1 MFPIKKITMF
11 NLVTN
16 LSIIVM
22 TLIDY
27 RAGLITVA
35 LLFMF
40 EHGDD
45 VVKRGKQTKDV
56 GHENS
61 A

>member
-1 MFPIKKITMF
+1 M
-11 NLVTN
+11 TN
-16 LSIIVM
+16 FSIVAM
-22 TLIDY
+22 TIIDF
-27 RAGLITVA
+27 RAGLITVL

-45 VVKRGKQTKDV
+45 VVKRGKKAKDV

>member
-1 MFPIKKITMF
+1 MFPIKKMTMF
-11 NLVTN
+11 NLMTN
-16 LSIIVM
+16 LSIVAM
-22 TLIDY
+22 TIIDF
-27 RAGLITVA
+27 RAGLITVL

-45 VVKRGKQTKDV
+45 VVKRGKKAKDV

>member
-11 NLVTN
+11 NLLTN
-16 LSIIVM
+16 LSIILM

-27 RAGLITVA
+27 RAGLITVG
-35 LLFMF
+35 LLFLF

-45 VVKRGKQTKDV
+45 MIRRTRKRKDACDEI
-56 GHENS
+56 GT
-61 A
+61 